1 MSRVEQLHQKWERA
15 VERGRSGDVIE
26 ALVELE
32 KLEPREALWSH
43 RLGDALRRAGKG
55 HDAVEAFTRA
65 VDRYR
70 ASGFLP
76 RAIAMAKL
84 VETLEPHRT
93 GLVARLGPSTERPP
107 HIAPQPLERARDEAE
122 DEVRFVDACDH
133 AGIEIVL
140 DDGDIEIVE
149 DSSEVSGARP
159 VPKRDP
165 MKTFDGSLLFSG
177 LPRAALVALARA
189 SELVEL
195 GRGEM
200 VMTRDEL
207 ATSLFVIV
215 EGNVRIEQDPPVV
228 LGEGDVFGESCL
240 LDEGRRLAD
249 VRAESDMTALRIEK
263 KALDAIVA
271 AHPAVDAKLFE
282 LLARRLVGNLIGVS
296 PLFTMF
302 EPSERL
308 ELAQMFEVRAAEPGL
323 VLAERGKRIDGLY
336 IVLTGDVIAEGP
348 DGVVRVPRGSTF
360 GQGSLLGQ
368 SPSQF
373 TVTAGSE
380 AVVLRLPASRFSTL
394 AVTYPPVLAHLADVA
409 DEPMLC
415 RAQ

>member
-1 MSRVEQLHQKWERA
+1 M
-15 VERGRSGDVIE
+15 ERGRSGDVID

-55 HDAVEAFTRA
+55 HDAVEAFVRA
-65 VDRYR
+65 VERYR

-84 VETLEPHRT
+84 VETLEPHRQ
-93 GLVARLGPSTERPP
+93 GLVARVAPSTERPP
-107 HIAPQPLERARDEAE
+107 HIPPQPMELHRARDEAK
-122 DEVRFVDACDH
+122 DEVRFADAGDQS
-133 AGIEIVL
+133 IEIVL
-140 DDGDIEIVE
+140 DDSDLEIVE
-149 DSSEVSGARP
+149 EASEVSGARA

-177 LPRAALVALARA
+177 LPREALIALANA
-189 SELVEL
+189 SELVEFV
-195 GRGEM
+195 RGET

-207 ATSLFVIV
+207 ATSLYIVV
-215 EGNVRIEQDPPVV
+215 EGSVRVEHEPPLA
-228 LGEGDVFGESCL
+228 LGEGDVFGESSL

-249 VRAESDMTALRIEK
+249 VRAETDLTTLRIEK
-263 KALDAIVA
+263 AALSRIMGE
-271 AHPAVDAKLFE
+271 HPAVDAKLFE
-282 LLARRLVGNLIGVS
+282 LLARRLVGNLMTVS

-302 EPSERL
+302 EQGERL
-308 ELAQMFEVRAAEPGL
+308 ELAQMFEVRAAARGL
-323 VLAERGKRIDGLY
+323 VLAERGKRIDALY
-336 IVLTGDVIAEGP
+336 IVLTGDILAEGP

-360 GQGSLLGQ
+360 GQGSLLGN

-373 TVTAGSE
+373 TVTAESE

-394 AVTYPPVLAHLADVA
+394 AVTYPPVLAHLADVS
-409 DEPMLC
+409 DEPMLS
-415 RAQ
+415 RAH